1 MREELST
8 ARKALAEAEE
18 NNSALKKDRDI
29 IMAKC
34 ETLENF
40 DPRNVDPSIL
50 EHIAV
55 ILFTRLTQT
64 KELNADLKNK
74 LQRIFGDKFVNLL
87 GSLKKKLRRAETLS
101 REYKQKYQEKVYSHR
116 LNDNTNLLLVK

>member
-8 ARKALAEAEE
+8 ARNALAEAEE
-18 NNSALKKDRDI
+18 NISHLKKERDI
-29 IMAKC
+29 MMAKC

-74 LQRIFGDKFVNLL
+74 LQKIFGDKFVNLL
-87 GSLKKKLRRAETLS
+87 ASLKKKLRRAETLS
-101 REYKQKYQEKVYSHR
+101 REYKQKYQEKVLKS
-116 LNDNTNLLLVK
+116 LLPSIIYY